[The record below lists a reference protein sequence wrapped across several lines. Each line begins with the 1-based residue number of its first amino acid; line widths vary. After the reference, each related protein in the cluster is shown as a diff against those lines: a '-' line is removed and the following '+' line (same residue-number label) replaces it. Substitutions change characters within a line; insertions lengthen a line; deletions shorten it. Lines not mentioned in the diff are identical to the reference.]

1 MNESN
6 PMQEKQGELFRANFP
21 TATDVLA
28 LLGIFFVVQIVVAL
42 LATPVLLCLGRSMA
56 DLSPEGT
63 GAYLAVTTLVS
74 MVTTAVLFVWY
85 RRVRGAA
92 SLHISYSLNLKQLQ
106 LPLLAWALGLMM
118 ALGVLFE
125 PLYEWLPPLHQEV
138 GRGFWS
144 VVAVVVIAP
153 LFEEFLCRGYLLG
166 SLRERYGEL
175 RAVLFSALFFGIL
188 HVQPVAVV
196 NAFLMGVVLG
206 VVYLATRTLWAPILL
221 HAANNALAY
230 LLIRSGNEQMTF
242 FELLGGHKVLYGV
255 CYVLALFFCFW
266 SAFRVWK
273 LLPKSTPTE
282 EK

>member
-6 PMQEKQGELFRANFP
+6 PAQEKQTQPISTNFP
-21 TATDVLA
+21 TAVDVLA
-28 LLGIFFVVQIVVAL
+28 LLGIFFVVQIVVTL
-42 LATPVLLCLGRSMA
+42 LATLVLLFSGQGVA
-56 DLSPEGT
+56 DLSPEAKGV
-63 GAYLAVTTLVS
+63 YLAVTTFVS
-74 MVTTAVLFVWY
+74 MAATAVLFVWY
-85 RRVRGAA
+85 RHARGAA
-92 SLHISYSLNLKQLQ
+92 PLHVGLSLSLRQLQ

-118 ALGVLFE
+118 ALGILFE
-125 PLYEWLPPLHQEV
+125 PLYEWLPPLYQEV
-138 GRGFWS
+138 GSGFWS
-144 VVAVVVIAP
+144 VMAVVVIAP

-166 SLRERYGEL
+166 SLRERYGSL

-188 HVQPVAVV
+188 HLQPVAVV

-206 VVYLATRTLWAPILL
+206 VVYLATRTLWVPILL

-266 SAFRVWK
+266 SAFRMWK
-273 LLPKSTPTE
+273 LLRNRVSEE

>member
-1 MNESN
+1 MNEPN

-28 LLGIFFVVQIVVAL
+28 LLGIFFVTQIAVTL
-42 LATPVLLCLGRSMA
+42 LAMLVLLLSGRSVA
-56 DLSPEGT
+56 DLLPAEK
-63 GAYLAVTTLVS
+63 GAYLAATTFVS
-74 MVTTAVLFVWY
+74 MAATAVLFIWY
-85 RRVRGAA
+85 RRMRGAA
-92 SLHISYSLNLKQLQ
+92 PIRIGFSLNIRQLQ
-106 LPLLAWALGLMM
+106 LPFLAWSLVLMM

-144 VVAVVVIAP
+144 VFAVVVIAP

-206 VVYLATRTLWAPILL
+206 VVYLATGTLWAPILL

-230 LLIRSGNEQMTF
+230 LLIRSGNEQLTF
-242 FELLGGHKVLYGV
+242 FELFEGHQVLYGV
-255 CYVLALFFCFW
+255 CYVSALFFCFW